1 MSNQI
6 TTSMVKQFSDNLGL
20 VAQQQGSR
28 LRNAVQLEA
37 GKVGEEYFMDKIGKT
52 NAQKVTSRHADS
64 PLIETP
70 HERRRVTPTDYD
82 WGDMVDSFD
91 MLRVIIADPASAY
104 VTTGGM
110 ALGRAI
116 DEEILDAC
124 YGTAY
129 LGKDGSTSA
138 SWATSDSNVGSD
150 VNIVAVDSTKHT
162 GAAAANTG
170 LSVAKLIEAR
180 GMLMKNEVLNYNE
193 GGISD
198 VYCVCT
204 HRQIENLL
212 ASTEVN
218 SIDYNA
224 VRALVEGQV
233 HHYMGF
239 NFIQTEL
246 LPSVV
251 QSASDVTGSSDI
263 TSDRV
268 LVFQRNALGLCI
280 WNDINA
286 RIEER
291 ADKRFSLYAYAKMTI
306 GATRLDE
313 KRMVEI
319 LCNQAG

>member
-1 MSNQI
+1 
-6 TTSMVKQFSDNLGL
+6 
-20 VAQQQGSR
+20 
-28 LRNAVQLEA
+28 LEA

-116 DEEILDAC
+116 DEEILSAC

-138 SWATSDSNVGSD
+138 EWDTSDSNVGSD
-150 VNIVAVDSTKHT
+150 VSVVAVNSTKHT
-162 GAAAANTG
+162 GAAAADTG

-180 GMLMKNEVLNYNE
+180 GKLMKNEVLNYNE

-246 LPSVV
+246 VPTATVSGVGT
-251 QSASDVTGSSDI
+251 VTC
-263 TSDRV
+263 DRV

-319 LCNQAG
+319 QCNQAG

>member
-116 DEEILDAC
+116 DEEILTAA

-138 SWATSDSNVGSD
+138 EWDTTDSNVGSD
-150 VNIVAVDSTKHT
+150 VSVVAVNSTKHT
-162 GAAAANTG
+162 GANAADTG

-246 LPSVV
+246 VPT
-251 QSASDVTGSSDI
+251 ASVTGQG
-263 TSDRV
+263 TVTCDRV

-319 LCNQAG
+319 QCNQAG

>member
-6 TTSMVKQFSDNLGL
+6 TTSMVKEFSDNLTF
-20 VAQQQGSR
+20 VAQQAGSR
-28 LRNAVQLEA
+28 LRNTVQLHT
-37 GKVGEEYFMDKIGKT
+37 GTIGEEYFMDRIGKVA
-52 NAQKVTSRHADS
+52 AQEVSTRHADS

-70 HERRRVTPTDYD
+70 HERRRVTPRDFN
-82 WGDMVDSFD
+82 WGDLVDSFD
-91 MLRVIIADPASAY
+91 QLRVIIADPASAY
-104 VTTGGM
+104 MQTGGM
-110 ALGRAI
+110 AMGRKI
-116 DEEILDAC
+116 DEVILDAA

-138 SWATSDSNVGSD
+138 SWATSDANVGSD

-170 LSVAKLIEAR
+170 LSIAKLIEAR

-198 VYCVCT
+198 VYVVCS

-212 ASTEVN
+212 N
-218 SIDYNA
+218 SVQVQSVDYNA
-224 VRALVEGQV
+224 LRALVEGQV
-233 HHYMGF
+233 HHFMGM

-251 QSASDVTGSSDI
+251 QASADVTGGSDI

-268 LVFQRNALGLCI
+268 LVFQTNAIGLCI
-280 WNDINA
+280 WKDITGEIA
-286 RIEER
+286 PR
-291 ADKRFSLYAYAKMTI
+291 ADKRFSLYTYAEMTV

>member
-116 DEEILDAC
+116 DEEILSAC

-138 SWATSDSNVGSD
+138 EWDTSDSNVGSD
-150 VNIVAVDSTKHT
+150 VSIVAVNSTKHT
-162 GAAAANTG
+162 GAAAADTG

-180 GMLMKNEVLNYNE
+180 GKLMKNEVLNYNE

-246 LPSVV
+246 VPTATVSGVGT
-251 QSASDVTGSSDI
+251 VTC
-263 TSDRV
+263 DRV

-319 LCNQAG
+319 QCNQAG